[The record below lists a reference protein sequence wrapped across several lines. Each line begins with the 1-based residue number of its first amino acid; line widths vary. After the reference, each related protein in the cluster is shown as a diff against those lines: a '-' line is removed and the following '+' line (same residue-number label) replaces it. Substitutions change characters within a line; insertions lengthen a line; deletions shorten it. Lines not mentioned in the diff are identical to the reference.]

1 MYRVIEALKQP
12 TTAMEMDNQEENET
26 MSHGDQAEN
35 VPAEALG
42 ENVAFEVLSDA
53 VLDPVI
59 PAPVKRNLWKVLC
72 RLGSAL
78 IDIPIASLEGKEQ
91 EIRAVTETRKK
102 LIYTTGDQISEQM
115 KVDPE
120 YARRAITQFGN
131 KVLREQVNLD
141 TIIEKSTE
149 HLKQSGESADQAT
162 SEAEIDDDW
171 LEHFDTEARK
181 KSTIEM
187 QEYFAKIL
195 AGEMKQPN
203 SFSIKTIRI
212 LGTMDKSSATLF
224 QRFCSMCIVQSDLSS
239 DRVPI
244 DARVVSLV
252 GNASSNALAKYGLP
266 FDSLNV
272 LHEYG
277 LIISDYNSRIDCQ
290 QCCPQPLPI
299 NEAILDQS
307 RPQYRVVP
315 FFYRRRP
322 WMLLP
327 MSNTQRKRGVSLN
340 GVALTRSGTELM
352 SIVELES
359 TDQYTLDLIE
369 FFKKR
374 QLIMTEADNPQPHIW
389 QHLGRQ

>member
-26 MSHGDQAEN
+26 MSHDDQAEI
-35 VPAEALG
+35 VSSEGLG
-42 ENVAFEVLSDA
+42 ENVASEVVGELLGA
-53 VLDPVI
+53 GV
-59 PAPVKRNLWKVLC
+59 PAPVRRNFFKAFSRMC
-72 RLGSAL
+72 SAL
-78 IDIPIASLEGKEQ
+78 IDIPVASWEGRAQ
-91 EIRAVTETRKK
+91 ERRALTEERVR
-102 LIYTTGDQISEQM
+102 LIHTTGVQISEQM
-115 KVDPE
+115 RVDPE
-120 YARRAITQFGN
+120 YARRAVTQFGN

-141 TIIEKSTE
+141 TIIEKSKE

-181 KSTIEM
+181 KSTTEM
-187 QEYFAKIL
+187 QEYFAKVL
-195 AGEMKQPN
+195 TGEIKKPN

-212 LGTMDKSSATLF
+212 LGTMDKSPATLF

-239 DRVPI
+239 DRVPL
-244 DARVVSLV
+244 DARVVSLA

-307 RPQYRVVP
+307 RPQYLVVP

-327 MSNTQRKRGVSLN
+327 MSNTQRKKGVSLN
-340 GVALTRSGTELM
+340 GVALTRSGRELM
-352 SIVELES
+352 SIVELKS
-359 TDQYTLDLIE
+359 ADQYTLDLIE

-374 QLIMTEADNPQPHIW
+374 QLIMTEADKPQPHIW
-389 QHLGRQ
+389 QHLGHQ

>member
-1 MYRVIEALKQP
+1 M
-12 TTAMEMDNQEENET
+12 
-26 MSHGDQAEN
+26 
-35 VPAEALG
+35 
-42 ENVAFEVLSDA
+42 
-53 VLDPVI
+53 
-59 PAPVKRNLWKVLC
+59 C
-72 RLGSAL
+72 SAL
-78 IDIPIASLEGKEQ
+78 IDIPVASWEGRAQ
-91 EIRAVTETRKK
+91 ERRALTEERVR
-102 LIYTTGDQISEQM
+102 LIHDTGAHISEQM
-115 KVDPE
+115 RVDPE
-120 YARRAITQFGN
+120 YARRAVIQFGN

-141 TIIEKSTE
+141 TILAKSGE
-149 HLKQSGESADQAT
+149 NLKQNSDVADQAA
-162 SEAEIDDDW
+162 SEVEIDDDW

-181 KSTIEM
+181 KSTPEM
-187 QEYFAKIL
+187 QEYFAKLLVYEI
-195 AGEMKQPN
+195 KKPN
-203 SFSIKTIRI
+203 SFSIKTVRI
-212 LGTMDKSSATLF
+212 LGAMDKSSATLF
-224 QRFCSMCIVQSDLSS
+224 RRFCSMCVVQSDLSS
-239 DRVPI
+239 DRMPS
-244 DARVVSLV
+244 DARVVSLA

-307 RPQYRVVP
+307 RPQYLVVP

-340 GVALTRSGTELM
+340 GVALTRSGRELM

-359 TDQYTLDLIE
+359 ADQYTLDLIE

-374 QLIMTEADNPQPHIW
+374 QLIMTEADKPQPHIW
-389 QHLGRQ
+389 QHLGHQ